1 MLAVLDIWVGRVPK
15 HFQFGSVELP
25 TNSNCTSNSTYSIE
39 THQSS
44 ATIFPSSST
53 TNPTIS
59 IAPFTTLN
67 SVIAPAAPILQTP
80 TVNTTASA
88 NTTETGGAMS
98 TSGGGATMICP
109 TDLHAAYLASLSSNP
124 DFAAFLAQQQL
135 ANGGHLPL
143 GASTSTS
150 PQTAVGSIQQQPQM
164 SAAAAMAMKAAGAQV
179 NTQSAPAS
187 QKPSFNLGSFNGPDM
202 MKLYA
207 QNPQAAAAGLKM
219 PIGMTPQFMIPQLEA
234 AAGKKTPIAA
244 AKDAQ
249 QPRASPTTSTSAA
262 TASNPPSSQQLNGD
276 AAAQLHF
283 QQQQAAVAQSN
294 ALKRSLPN
302 SMMQNYQEQL
312 MATMNGPS
320 PAKRHSISA
329 LPGALPPG
337 LANGHV
343 PLSLGGPSLMLTNP
357 AAAAALNP
365 QFALMAAQLNGG
377 IGGAMP
383 KLQVPTT
390 AHPTN
395 AQPSGVLSIAT
406 VPPSYVHTTPVSRN
420 GSASAD
426 NANGSTAQPT
436 VSQPV
441 VTMPN
446 GVQMPILNLPDGTPF
461 SPQQF
466 FLLQQ
471 AQLQAAAQQHIQKAA
486 QQQILSGQTLQSPN
500 VQQTN
505 QTAPPDPNNPNL
517 MNRQAH
523 ILANAHHR
531 HLPLN
536 PQMQMAQNQ
545 MVQQQ
550 QQAQQQ
556 AQAAHQ
562 QRLNGQQA
570 AAQASQTMPPPN
582 AMLNSYQIMQLF
594 GQQQQLPAVAASAAS
609 NSITSLPTVSAT
621 NSNTLQNGP
630 LVPPMMMYNSL
641 TQQQAMLQA
650 QQQLQ
655 MQAAAQQHQQAS
667 ALAEQRRRASNAGLQ
682 NTPLNPSG
690 ASQMSM
696 MAPFFAANGPSQLPL
711 GSQLAALTAASIQA
725 TQPQPSFVQHPTP
738 ISLTTIGQ
746 QPRASPLSNS
756 TAAAAIGSPTTRQ
769 PVTTTAVP
777 TSTSGTPSQP
787 SSLPAGWTNLIANL
801 NSQQKEE
808 LAKLFQNATSQSSA
822 TTSSIPASS
831 SDSTAPV
838 IDPIVT
844 TVESTST
851 VSPVRQSPIT
861 TITIQSPVAVTVS
874 TPSSSNVPVVVTS
887 SEETIPSEP
896 QPQVVEDEENPVVD

>member
-1 MLAVLDIWVGRVPK
+1 
-15 HFQFGSVELP
+15 
-25 TNSNCTSNSTYSIE
+25 
-39 THQSS
+39 
-44 ATIFPSSST
+44 
-53 TNPTIS
+53 
-59 IAPFTTLN
+59 
-67 SVIAPAAPILQTP
+67 
-80 TVNTTASA
+80 
-88 NTTETGGAMS
+88 
-98 TSGGGATMICP
+98 MICP

-150 PQTAVGSIQQQPQM
+150 PQTAVGSIQQQQPQM

-179 NTQSAPAS
+179 NTQSAPPS

-262 TASNPPSSQQLNGD
+262 TASNPPQQLNGD
-276 AAAQLHF
+276 AAAQLHY

-343 PLSLGGPSLMLTNP
+343 PLSLGAPSLMLTNP
-357 AAAAALNP
+357 AAAAAALNP

-377 IGGAMP
+377 IGGGMP
-383 KLQVPTT
+383 KLQAPTT

-441 VTMPN
+441 VSMPN
-446 GVQMPILNLPDGTPF
+446 GVQMPILNLPDGSQF
-461 SPQQF
+461 SAQQQF

-471 AQLQAAAQQHIQKAA
+471 AQLQQHIQKAA
-486 QQQILSGQTLQSPN
+486 QQQILSGQALQSPN

-570 AAQASQTMPPPN
+570 AAQAPQTMPPPN

-594 GQQQQLPAVAASAAS
+594 GQQQQLPAAAASAAS
-609 NSITSLPTVSAT
+609 NPITSLPTVSAT
-621 NSNTLQNGP
+621 NGNTLQNGP
-630 LVPPMMMYNSL
+630 MVPQMMMYNPLS
-641 TQQQAMLQA
+641 QQQAMLQA

-655 MQAAAQQHQQAS
+655 MQAAAQHQAS
-667 ALAEQRRRASNAGLQ
+667 ALAEQRRRASNVGVS
-682 NTPLNPSG
+682 NTQLNPSG

-725 TQPQPSFVQHPTP
+725 SQSQQQPSFVQHPTP
-738 ISLTTIGQ
+738 ISLATMGQ
-746 QPRASPLSNS
+746 QPRASPLPNS
-756 TAAAAIGSPTTRQ
+756 TAAAAMGSPTTRQ

-777 TSTSGTPSQP
+777 TSTNGTPSQP
-787 SSLPAGWTNLIANL
+787 SSLPADWTNLIANL

-822 TTSSIPASS
+822 TTSSIPASN
-831 SDSTAPV
+831 SDSIAPV
-838 IDPIVT
+838 LDPIVT

-874 TPSSSNVPVVVTS
+874 TPSASNVPVVVTS
-887 SEETIPSEP
+887 AEETIPSEP